1 MSVFFVG
8 TFSKRR
14 FVRSAQ
20 LFPTSLTV
28 SVGGNAVNTAIVSA
42 YTITYNLSDSS
53 GHEATEVTRSVTIE
67 ETLGLD
73 PNEINSVSKYPNPKA
88 SVWTIESSRVINTS
102 HFLTY

>member
-1 MSVFFVG
+1 MLERFFCWY
-8 TFSKRR
+8 FFK
-14 FVRSAQ
+14 AA
-20 LFPTSLTV
+20 LCEICAALPTSLTV

-42 YTITYNLSDSS
+42 YTITYNVSDSS

-88 SVWTIESSRVINTS
+88 SVWTIESSRVINT
-102 HFLTY
+102 